1 MSFTC
6 PECGLPLHAD
16 DAFCGNCGRPAGT
29 RARDGS
35 GSPSTEPTV
44 PPPWPGQRSGPP
56 PRRPP
61 EGPPPFGDSVPQERP
76 FGGSVPQERRGQEQ
90 RPEVGPSRSGGR
102 PPAGDAARIRIDARG
117 AAADGSGLASPAPFR
132 EITRIDANADQRL
145 SYTETSNEPTFDPLR
160 NSRFG
165 WQLARRFALF
175 FVAGAL
181 ANILISLFFLLVAL
195 VTGDRSAL
203 NILPV
208 LIPLIWVGLFV
219 AYALMPV
226 PALLTQWSRL
236 LSFRA
241 DVADIAFEHIAEA
254 MDNHDTPSD
263 SFQPRT
269 LLPPGEGIRKYL
281 ELRRGVFTGF
291 ISCFAHGRDLYVGW
305 SFWIYMSP
313 LRWVLMRVGRYVQD
327 RSGRGNDMHQTLRY
341 ESTRAT
347 VAAMHACTLEGIDA
361 AIRTIDPEGGLLGS
375 VATSPAS

>member
-16 DAFCGNCGRPAGT
+16 DVFCGNCGRPAGT
-29 RARDGS
+29 RDRDGS
-35 GSPSTEPTV
+35 GRPSTEPTV

-61 EGPPPFGDSVPQERP
+61 EGPPPSGSSFPQD
-76 FGGSVPQERRGQEQ
+76 QRGQEQ
-90 RPEVGPSRSGGR
+90 QPEVGPSRSDGR
-102 PPAGDAARIRIDARG
+102 PLTDGAARIRSDARG
-117 AAADGSGLASPAPFR
+117 AAAEGNDSASPAPFR

-181 ANILISLFFLLVAL
+181 ANILITLFFLFVAL

-208 LIPLIWVGLFV
+208 LSFLIEAGLFV

-241 DVADIAFEHIAEA
+241 DVADIAFEHIAAA
-254 MDNHDTPSD
+254 MDSHDTPSD

-269 LLPPGEGIRKYL
+269 LVPPGEGTRKYL

-313 LRWVLMRVGRYVQD
+313 LRWVLMRIGRYIQD
-327 RSGRGNDMHQTLRY
+327 RTGRGNDMYQTLRY
-341 ESTRAT
+341 DSTRAT

-375 VATSPAS
+375 VATFPAS

>member
-16 DAFCGNCGRPAGT
+16 DAFCGNCGQRAGT

-35 GSPSTEPTV
+35 GSPEPTV
-44 PPPWPGQRSGPP
+44 PRPWPGQRSGPP

-61 EGPPPFGDSVPQERP
+61 EEPPPFSRSFHQEQP
-76 FGGSVPQERRGQEQ
+76 GQEQ
-90 RPEVGPSRSGGR
+90 QPEAGPSHSGGH
-102 PPAGDAARIRIDARG
+102 PPTDGAARIRIDARS
-117 AAADGSGLASPAPFR
+117 AAAEDNGSASPAPFR
-132 EITRIDANADQRL
+132 EIARIDANADQRL
-145 SYTETSNEPTFDPLR
+145 SYTEISNEPTFDPLR

-165 WQLARRFALF
+165 WQLVRRFALF
-175 FVAGAL
+175 FAVAAVV
-181 ANILISLFFLLVAL
+181 NILISLFFGLTFIVSRDASVFDVNAVIDSL
-195 VTGDRSAL
+195 
-203 NILPV
+203 
-208 LIPLIWVGLFV
+208 VGLGLLV

-236 LSFRA
+236 LNFQA
-241 DVADIAFEHIAEA
+241 DVADIAFAHIAQA
-254 MDNHDTPSD
+254 IDRHGTPSD

-313 LRWVLMRVGRYVQD
+313 LRWVLMRIGRYIQD
-327 RSGRGNDMHQTLRY
+327 RTGRGNDMHQTLRY

-361 AIRTIDPEGGLLGS
+361 AIRSLDPEGGGLLDTD
-375 VATSPAS
+375 VPFAAS